1 MNIRLGEMNNHAV
14 DCSELLTE
22 KEFALLAELER
33 AGSQRQLATRLDI
46 SLGMVNLF
54 LRKLSAKGLIKIK
67 KLGNART
74 LQYILT
80 PAGFRERANYN
91 LHFIK
96 QNARYFANVQ
106 QSLTEKLTALSAD
119 VTTPVHIFGTGDF
132 SKLVFLGVLD
142 LNLNFRG
149 FVDFPLTTRMKFN
162 HPVRLPEEVAV
173 PAVVIV
179 SKEERDRLT
188 NLPADVTLLEV

>member
-1 MNIRLGEMNNHAV
+1 MNDNAAIQPEVLSG
-14 DCSELLTE
+14 
-22 KEFALLAELER
+22 KEFALLAELDN
-33 AGSQRQLATRLDI
+33 GDNSQRQLAARLDI

-54 LRKLSAKGLIKIK
+54 LRKLSTKGFIKIK

-80 PAGFRERANYN
+80 PAGFRERASYN

-96 QNARYFANVQ
+96 QNAHFFASAQ
-106 QSLTEKLTALSAD
+106 QSLTEKLMALSSG
-119 VTTPVHIFGTGDF
+119 TTAPVHIFGTGDF

-142 LNLNFRG
+142 LNLDFQG

-162 HPVRLPEEVAV
+162 HPVRLPEELAA

-188 NLPADVTLLEV
+188 NLPAGVMLLEV